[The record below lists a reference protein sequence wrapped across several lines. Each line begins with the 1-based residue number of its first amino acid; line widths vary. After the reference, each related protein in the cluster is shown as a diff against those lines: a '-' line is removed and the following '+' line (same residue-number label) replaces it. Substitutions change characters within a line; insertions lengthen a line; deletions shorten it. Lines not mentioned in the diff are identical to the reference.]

1 MDDDDAKIDYEENSI
16 IVVPNCNI
24 CNHEFRPQI
33 DEMLALGTS
42 YKHVLE
48 VLGSDGVGLSTKSLS
63 NHKRKHLAP
72 RIVPE
77 VVPAAVQASLINARN
92 RVDQLTFDNNRLRAE
107 AFMSDQKMR
116 MTNQAA
122 VCMTVIDQ
130 LLNILETATVKDV
143 LAANKQLSEIMGD
156 RVERKEVQ
164 VDIVADLG
172 LGEEVLKDIGDI
184 VAKTTKKAIADNM
197 KHG

>member
-63 NHKRKHLAP
+63 NHKKN
-72 RIVPE
+72 E
-77 VVPAAVQASLINARN
+77 VGYTYGFSIETIEKFREAAQTLRRAEAMAN
-92 RVDQLTFDNNRLRAE
+92 RVDWLISGDD
-107 AFMSDQKMR
+107 DQEDFHRRWNEK
-116 MTNQAA
+116 
-122 VCMTVIDQ
+122 
-130 LLNILETATVKDV
+130 
-143 LAANKQLSEIMGD
+143 
-156 RVERKEVQ
+156 
-164 VDIVADLG
+164 
-172 LGEEVLKDIGDI
+172 
-184 VAKTTKKAIADNM
+184 
-197 KHG
+197 

>member
-1 MDDDDAKIDYEENSI
+1 MDEEMDTRIKREENSI
-16 IVVPNCNI
+16 IMVPNCTI
-24 CNHEFRPQI
+24 CTHEFRPQI

-42 YKHVLE
+42 YKRIKE
-48 VLGSDGVGLSTKSLS
+48 ILGEDGITVSTGALS

-72 RIVPE
+72 NIIPE
-77 VVPAAVQASLINARN
+77 VIPASVQASLINARN
-92 RVDQLTFDNNRLRAE
+92 RADQLAFENSRLRAE

-130 LLNILETATVKDV
+130 LPNILETTTVKDV

-172 LGEEVLKDIGDI
+172 LGEEALKDIGDI
-184 VAKTTKKAIADNM
+184 VAKTTKKVMLDNI
-197 KHG
+197 KP